1 MSEYKQFQKASAVK
15 AADEIHR
22 LKILKAVTTY
32 EEQLIAMKSSQFLDW
47 QSARN
52 KAAEIRDY
60 SLNHLP
66 DLLEQFEKTIIQRGA
81 QVLWAATVEEAQ
93 SQFLRIAK
101 THHAKKVIKSK
112 SMLTEEIELNKT
124 CEMNGLNVL
133 ESDLGE
139 LIVQFAGEKP
149 YHIVTPAMH
158 KSTQEISILFH
169 EKLGIP
175 LTEDAGELTMAARR
189 FLRQAYIEADL
200 GVTGAN
206 FLLADEGA
214 ISITENEGNARLSLS
229 CPPVH
234 VVITGI
240 EKIIPRLAD
249 LSLFLPLL
257 ATSGTGQQITCY
269 NTVIRGPRQAG
280 EADGPQHLYIILLD
294 NNRSRVYAEDSM
306 REALRCIRCGSCL
319 NSCPVYRTIG
329 GHTYHTT
336 YQGPIGSVITPYL
349 KDMKEWRHLPYA
361 SSLCGACTDVCPVEI
376 DLHQLLLD
384 NRHQSFNKKLNGW
397 TWTRGF
403 KFWSGIFKR
412 RPTVNLV
419 HRIGHYVIPLL
430 KRLLPRNKQKRIPD
444 IPKYTFSE
452 LWDKNEQ

>member
-1 MSEYKQFQKASAVK
+1 MSEYTQFQNASALK
-15 AADEIHR
+15 AADEPHR
-22 LKILKAVTTY
+22 LKILKAVTTH
-32 EEQLIAMKSSQFLDW
+32 EEQVSAMIASQFHDW
-47 QSARN
+47 QTARH

-60 SLNHLP
+60 ALNNLP
-66 DLLEQFEKTIIQRGA
+66 NLLEQFEKTITRRGA
-81 QVLWAATVEEAQ
+81 RVFWAATVEEAQ
-93 SQFLRIAK
+93 SQFLTIVQKHRV
-101 THHAKKVIKSK
+101 KKVIKAK

-124 CEMNGLNVL
+124 CEMNGLEVL

-158 KSTQEISILFH
+158 KSTDEISQLFH

-175 LTEDAGELTMAARR
+175 LTKDAAELTMAARR
-189 FLRQAYIEADL
+189 HLRQAYIEADM

-206 FLLADEGA
+206 YLIADDGA
-214 ISITENEGNARLSLS
+214 ISITENEGNARLSFS

-234 VVITGI
+234 VVISGI
-240 EKIIPRLAD
+240 EKMIPRIAD

-269 NTVIRGPRQAG
+269 NTVIRGPRQNG
-280 EADGPQHLYIILLD
+280 ETDGPQHMYIILLD
-294 NNRSRVYAEDSM
+294 NNRSRIYAEESM
-306 REALRCIRCGSCL
+306 RQALRCIRCGACL
-319 NSCPVYRTIG
+319 NVCPVYRTIG

-336 YQGPIGSVITPYL
+336 YQGPIGSIITPHL
-349 KDMKEWRHLPYA
+349 KDMKNWSHLPYA

-384 NRHQSFNKKLNGW
+384 NRYQAYNKNLNGW
-397 TWTRGF
+397 TWKKGL
-403 KFWSGIFKR
+403 KIWSGIFR
-412 RPTVNLV
+412 RRQTVNIS
-419 HRIGHYVIPLL
+419 HRMAHYVVPLF
-430 KRLLPRNKQKRIPD
+430 KRLLPRNKQKRIPK

-452 LWDKNEQ
+452 LWIKNEQ